1 MEQPDLTMRCAKCGA
16 LNRLPTAHCKVCGA
30 KLDFDSAERQI
41 AEVPKPTVQQ
51 KVQAAVK
58 AAVAGVL
65 LVVVLL
71 MIWPAKL
78 ARTTGE
84 EIDAKRYRL
93 KTELLIDALN
103 RETATT
109 QTIEEKEIN
118 AHLRELVAMQPAA
131 GGMAAHLADAGVRLA
146 VRRATVF
153 VAIGRGPF
161 TFTGTFYARPKGA
174 RMVVTGAKM
183 GHLPLPGF
191 LGKIYAATQ
200 SGLFQQLNGEARIL
214 RNLDGVAL
222 DEGTLELTT
231 KAGN

>member
-1 MEQPDLTMRCAKCGA
+1 MEQAA
-16 LNRLPTAHCKVCGA
+16 
-30 KLDFDSAERQI
+30 SAMES
-41 AEVPKPTVQQ
+41 VPRRNP
-51 KVQAAVK
+51 
-58 AAVAGVL
+58 
-65 LVVVLL
+65 
-71 MIWPAKL
+71 
-78 ARTTGE
+78 
-84 EIDAKRYRL
+84 
-93 KTELLIDALN
+93 
-103 RETATT
+103 
-109 QTIEEKEIN
+109 
-118 AHLRELVAMQPAA
+118 
-131 GGMAAHLADAGVRLA
+131 
-146 VRRATVF
+146 RRATVL
-153 VAIGRGPF
+153 VAICRGPF